1 VKKSEIRNPK
11 HETNSNVRN
20 IKTNVIVYIIWI
32 LDLEFVS
39 DFDIRYSNLLYLRLS
54 GDVRCNGADIRLF
67 VSQEPRKLVITIDGP
82 AGAGKSTVSKLLA
95 KQLGYIYV
103 DTGAM
108 YRAVAVLARDS
119 EQANPQDESTLE
131 DICRGLDLQFV
142 NKEGTLHLL
151 ANGRDVTTEIRRPEI
166 SSLASAVSAQP
177 VVRERLSEIQQRM
190 GAAGGVVL
198 EGRDMGT
205 VVFPEAD
212 VKFFLDAN
220 PEIRSK
226 RRYLELEVKGEKTTP
241 QEVYQQMVERDRN
254 DSSRELAPLRPAAD
268 AIVVDSSNL
277 QVEEVVQ
284 LMLGHIEK
292 QRIA

>member
-1 VKKSEIRNPK
+1 M
-11 HETNSNVRN
+11 
-20 IKTNVIVYIIWI
+20 
-32 LDLEFVS
+32 
-39 DFDIRYSNLLYLRLS
+39 
-54 GDVRCNGADIRLF
+54 
-67 VSQEPRKLVITIDGP
+67 SQEPRKLVITIDGP

-95 KQLGYIYV
+95 KRLGYIYV

-119 EQANPQDESTLE
+119 EQANVQDESTLR

-151 ANGRDVTTEIRRPEI
+151 ANGEDVTTEIRRPEI

-177 VVRERLSEIQQRM
+177 VVRERLSEIQRMM

-205 VVFPEAD
+205 VVFPDAD

-220 PEIRSK
+220 PEIRSE

-254 DSSRELAPLRPAAD
+254 DSSRELAPLKPAAD
-268 AIVVDSSNL
+268 AIVVDSSHL
-277 QVEEVVQ
+277 HVEEVVQ
-284 LMLGHIEK
+284 LMLGYIEK
-292 QRIA
+292 QRKARSTSLSNRDA

>member
-1 VKKSEIRNPK
+1 MNIRY
-11 HETNSNVRN
+11 SN
-20 IKTNVIVYIIWI
+20 
-32 LDLEFVS
+32 LEFVS

-54 GDVRCNGADIRLF
+54 GDVRCNGADIRPS

-95 KQLGYIYV
+95 KRLGYIYV

-151 ANGRDVTTEIRRPEI
+151 ANGEDVTTEIRRPEI

-177 VVRERLSEIQQRM
+177 VVRERLSEIQRMM

-205 VVFPEAD
+205 VVFPDAD

-220 PEIRSK
+220 PEIRSE

-254 DSSRELAPLRPAAD
+254 DSSRELAPLKPAAD
-268 AIVVDSSNL
+268 AIVVDSSHL

-284 LMLGHIEK
+284 LMLGYIEK
-292 QRIA
+292 QRKARSALLSNREA